1 MESTRTLDSV
11 FETSHRNPA
20 QSAPSNWVH
29 SVHHSQV
36 LHAHCYILN
45 SEHAQFR
52 YQAMIEVSKFL
63 PCVMKTGQGQAGNSN
78 YLQNKGTTQ

>member
-36 LHAHCYILN
+36 LHALYIMNLEYALFQI
-45 SEHAQFR
+45 S
-52 YQAMIEVSKFL
+52 AMIDIS
-63 PCVMKTGQGQAGNSN
+63 
-78 YLQNKGTTQ
+78 